1 MADQVPLVAS
11 LLSTPIPTNTTKSDV
26 NIIDNNGSFTVAEN
40 TSIVESSREQSHNSP
55 LDCNPNINEQTRLK
69 IELYMNALVHSL
81 NCSLDTCTFTK
92 CLQFK
97 RVIKHNKSC
106 KKFVNDRCDFCRQL
120 IAISVY
126 HAKNCANHASCLVP
140 FCMTIKQKLE
150 INKSIEFV
158 TNCMSVLRYKLK
170 NSQGVQT
177 TENNHLLPSSQE
189 NKRKY
194 MENDDLEVP
203 NEIEISENEP
213 ESKNSINEHLKKD
226 FYAKLKEVKEK
237 RLTESER
244 DSTTQL
250 RLNKMSREKV
260 FTTVWQQTASNN
272 PKLKL
277 NDVNYASLMVLLLR
291 RESELNE
298 LSDPSGYL
306 YLIAEMFNDF
316 ERHLAQYKE
325 SSVAEIGVQTETCDM
340 MVQLAPSVSEEMPR
354 KKRLKIE

>member
-1 MADQVPLVAS
+1 MTDQAAQITS
-11 LLSTPIPTNTTKSDV
+11 FHSKSDV
-26 NIIDNNGSFTVAEN
+26 NMMETNNSFTLVEN
-40 TSIVESSREQSHNSP
+40 NSIVESSREQPHNSS
-55 LDCNPNINEQTRLK
+55 LDSNPNINEQTKLK

-81 NCSLDTCTFTK
+81 NCTLDSCTFTK

-126 HAKNCANHASCLVP
+126 HAKNCLNHASCLVP

-150 INKSIEFV
+150 INKSIDFV
-158 TNCMSVLRYKLK
+158 TSCMSVLRYKLK
-170 NSQGVQT
+170 NSRGVQT
-177 TENNHLLPSSQE
+177 TDNPILVSSQE
-189 NKRKY
+189 NKRKC

-203 NEIEISENEP
+203 SETEISGNEF
-213 ESKNSINEHLKKD
+213 ESKNTINEHLKKD
-226 FYAKLKEVKEK
+226 FLGKLKEVKEK
-237 RLTESER
+237 RPSESER
-244 DSTTQL
+244 NSTTQL

-260 FTTVWQQTASNN
+260 FMTVWQQTVSNS
-272 PKLKL
+272 PRLKMD
-277 NDVNYASLMVLLLR
+277 DVNYASLMVLLLR
-291 RESELNE
+291 RESELYK

-316 ERHLAQYKE
+316 EGHLAKYQE
-325 SSVAEIGVQTETCDM
+325 PCVAEIEVQTETCDPM
-340 MVQLAPSVSEEMPR
+340 DQVAPSLSEEMPR